1 MLGPALEPHSN
12 RTRTALEPHSN
23 RTLNRCAFKV
33 YRYVASGLLVE
44 QERTS
49 SAFFDA
55 VLAPLGGKRLMDFG
69 EVIGYG
75 LAGRSFWLGP
85 VTTGREAE
93 RGASRSRP
101 PAGRRSRLFHD
112 AAVAHGAEVLHA
124 PKECR
129 RTTPGTSV
137 RSCAT
142 PTATTSR
149 RCATAEEST
158 CRLGNPVVLSQ

>member
-1 MLGPALEPHSN
+1 MLGP
-12 RTRTALEPHSN
+12 ALEPHSN

-44 QERTS
+44 QETTS

-85 VTTGREAE
+85 VTTGREAA

-101 PAGRRSRLFHD
+101 PAGRRSR
-112 AAVAHGAEVLHA
+112 
-124 PKECR
+124 PS
-129 RTTPGTSV
+129 TTPPW
-137 RSCAT
+137 
-142 PTATTSR
+142 PTGR
-149 RCATAEEST
+149 RCCTRRRSAGVPRRVLR
-158 CRLGNPVVLSQ
+158 CVLRDPDGNNV

>member
-1 MLGPALEPHSN
+1 MASPGDRSA
-12 RTRTALEPHSN
+12 RRV
-23 RTLNRCAFKV
+23 AF
-33 YRYVASGLLVE
+33 A
-44 QERTS
+44 
-49 SAFFDA
+49 A
-55 VLAPLGGKRLMDFG
+55 
-69 EVIGYG
+69 
-75 LAGRSFWLGP
+75 AGRAA
-85 VTTGREAE
+85 VKA
-93 RGASRSRP
+93 
-101 PAGRRSRLFHD
+101 FHD

-129 RTTPGTSV
+129 RTTPGTAA